1 MVDIKNPAKHL
12 AGGVIYLDEYRFV
25 GLLHTF
31 IQL

>member
-1 MVDIKNPAKHL
+1 MVDIKIPAKHL
-12 AGGVIYLDEYRFV
+12 AGGVIFYDEYRFV